1 MFPLYFKKR
10 SIFLKPEFKFKTN
23 LTNPWWNMCVHATLS
38 LTSRFVWH
46 FSAEKCQVTMWTN
59 VITRSFF
66 CTKLIILFSMSNET
80 KRFSFNIW
88 NEHQKHLTSQFEVIF
103 VPLRFDLEEQFSQPH
118 PEKLTWNITM
128 EVWKVIFLS
137 KWLIGRFQPLIFQGV
152 LSLECLRKTLRPF
165 ELLPCPA
172 DQVGVVEEIIAG
184 SRCRPFKCPTFF
196 SKANKPQ

>member
-1 MFPLYFKKR
+1 MPPFHWRPDSCDIFQLKNVKWPCERTWSLGHFPAPNC
-10 SIFLKPEFKFKTN
+10 S
-23 LTNPWWNMCVHATLS
+23 
-38 LTSRFVWH
+38 
-46 FSAEKCQVTMWTN
+46 
-59 VITRSFF
+59 SF
-66 CTKLIILFSMSNET
+66 FSMSNET

-103 VPLRFDLEEQFSQPH
+103 VPLRFDLEEQFPQPH